1 MSAVLFAEFEVDGIP
16 VAQGS
21 KNAWV
26 NPRTNKAVMFDQG
39 AAKLKPWRGQIAQA
53 ARESF
58 TGTERIEG
66 AVLLVVVFR
75 FVRPK
80 SVKRERPTVK
90 PDLDKIWRALMD
102 GITDSGIWRDDA
114 QVTDAHVK
122 KVYAERPGVRV
133 QLGEF
138 SNQPPTETR
147 EQ

>member
-1 MSAVLFAEFEVDGIP
+1 VSAVLVAEFMIDGIP

-26 NPRTNKAVMFDQG
+26 NPKTNKAVMFDSG

-53 ARESF
+53 AREAY
-58 TGTERIEG
+58 TGAERIEG
-66 AVLLVVVFR
+66 AVLLVVEFR

-90 PDLDKIWRALMD
+90 PDVDKTLRALMD
-102 GITDSGIWRDDA
+102 GISDSGIWRDDA
-114 QVTDAHVK
+114 QVVTVHMS
-122 KVYAERPGVRV
+122 KVYAERPGVLV

-138 SNQPPTETR
+138 K
-147 EQ
+147 